1 MNKGQEK
8 ILVVDDEPDIRR
20 LVQEILQDEGY
31 QVLMAADAE
40 EARLLRQ
47 EYKFDLILLDIWMPD
62 TDGITLLKE
71 WQAEQNFLVPVI
83 MMSGHGTIDTA
94 VDATKLGAY
103 GFLEKPLSLAK
114 LLLVV
119 QRAMK
124 ESVSQAEKGGIKP
137 SLLEL
142 VEPVGPSVFSAHMK
156 EQLKRLAQHDA
167 NLMFIGEHGVGKEL
181 YAQFLQAQ
189 SMYKHGPFIRVL
201 LGHSDQEQL
210 AVELFGQEQEGKFIQ
225 GALEKAFKGLLLL
238 SDIQNLSLPLQ
249 AKLLSALESGFFMR
263 VGGREPIAIECRIV
277 TAVRDSLLSAVQTGH
292 FRQDLYSLLNEIE
305 VKVLP
310 LRQHQEDVPALLKYY
325 VDFYMQNEKLSFRE
339 FSMPALNFL
348 RQYAW
353 PGNVRELKNLVQ
365 RLMILGVGTE
375 IELAEIKAILTSER
389 KESIKLESQPA
400 FFELPL
406 KEAREQFEKA
416 YLLYHFNKND
426 RNVAKLA
433 ASVGVER
440 THLYRKLHALNI
452 KE

>member
-1 MNKGQEK
+1 MSKGKET

-31 QVLMAADAE
+31 QVFMAADAE
-40 EARLLRQ
+40 EARQLI
-47 EYKFDLILLDIWMPD
+47 KNHHFNLILLDIWMPD

-71 WQAEQNFLVPVI
+71 WQTEQDFSVPVI
-83 MMSGHGTIDTA
+83 MMSGHGTIETA

-119 QRAMK
+119 QRGLTQ
-124 ESVSQAEKGGIKP
+124 SSSQADHGVLKS

-142 VEPVGPSVFSAHMK
+142 AEPIGPSVFSTHIK
-156 EQLKRLAQHDA
+156 EQLKRLAQYDT
-167 NLMFIGEHGVGKEL
+167 NLMFVGECGVGKGL
-181 YAQFLQAQ
+181 YARYLQAQ
-189 SMYKHGPFIRVL
+189 SVHKKEPFIRVL
-201 LGHSDQEQL
+201 LGQSDQEQL
-210 AVELFGQEQEGKFIQ
+210 AIEIFGQEKNGECIT
-225 GALEKAFKGLLLL
+225 GALENAYKGLLLL
-238 SDIQNLSLPLQ
+238 SDIRHLGLPLQ
-249 AKLLSALESGFFMR
+249 AKLLAALQSGFFMR
-263 VGGREPIAIECRIV
+263 VGGLEQVAVECRIV
-277 TAVRDSLLSAVQTGH
+277 TAVKESLLEEVRLGN
-292 FRQDLYSLLNEIE
+292 FRQDLYFFLNEVE

-310 LRQHQEDVPALLKYY
+310 LREHREDVPALLSYY
-325 VDFYMQNEKLSFRE
+325 VDFYVQNEKLAFRE

-348 RQYAW
+348 RQYTW
-353 PGNVRELKNLVQ
+353 SGNVRELKNLVQ
-365 RLMILGVGTE
+365 RLMILGVGTA
-375 IELAEIKAILTSER
+375 IELAEIKTILTSES
-389 KESIKLESQPA
+389 KESAEINSQPA

-416 YLLYHFNKND
+416 YLLHHFNKND